1 MSIDPTWIV
10 VALISAVFIIGFLV
24 GYTLGRL
31 EANKLFDLRDRV
43 IQLKKNRDHWYD
55 RYQDLDEINDGLHEQ
70 IKRLKSKED

>member
-43 IQLKKNRDHWYD
+43 IQLKKNRDYWRD
-55 RYQDLDEINDGLHEQ
+55 RFEDLDQINDGLHEQ
-70 IKRLKSKED
+70 INRLKSKED